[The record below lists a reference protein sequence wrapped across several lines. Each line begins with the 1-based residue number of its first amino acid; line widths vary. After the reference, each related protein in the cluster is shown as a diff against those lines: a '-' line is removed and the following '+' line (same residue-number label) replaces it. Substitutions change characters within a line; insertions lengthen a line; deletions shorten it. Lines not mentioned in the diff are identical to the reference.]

1 MKSEQT
7 TAILHKVKEENYSF
21 GKSLRYVRKSQGVS
35 LRSVAHAVNKTPTYI
50 SDIERGNNK
59 APEIGLLEK
68 LLDAVFLD
76 ESAAELRNYL
86 YDLAAE
92 ERQEVA
98 GDIAEYIRKQE
109 KLRTVIR
116 LAKKKD
122 ENGEIWKECI
132 KMLQ

>member
-7 TAILHKVKEENYSF
+7 TAILHKLKEENYSF
-21 GKSLRYVRKSQGVS
+21 EKSLRYVRKSQGIS

-109 KLRTVIR
+109 KLRTMIR